1 MNGAKRP
8 YKRQNFR
15 LYVHL
20 KLAVV
25 VGIDGRVVGRKGR
38 KRNLQS
44 CRVVSSLVSNRCGC
58 GTAGYR
64 EKKIFE
70 EDVAEGLYTKWLVV
84 PVQVPVPETAP
95 PTCAAHHT

>member
-8 YKRQNFR
+8 YKCQNFR

-38 KRNLQS
+38 KRNLQL
-44 CRVVSSLVSNRCGC
+44 CRGIVSVEQVRLCDSGVPR
-58 GTAGYR
+58 
-64 EKKIFE
+64 E
-70 EDVAEGLYTKWLVV
+70 EDL
-84 PVQVPVPETAP
+84 
-95 PTCAAHHT
+95 